1 MNTILET
8 NFKELNLKQKGKVR
22 DIYDLNQFLLFVTT
36 DRISAFDVV
45 MSEPIPDKGKILS
58 QISAF
63 WFKNTTHI
71 VKNHFITNNVEEY
84 PKECKKYSA
93 ELDGRSMLVKKCKV
107 LPIECIVRGYVAGSG
122 WKEYRTQGT
131 ICGIKLPE
139 GLKEFS
145 KLPEPTFTPSTKAD
159 VGHDEN
165 INIEKAAEII
175 GWDNVKKLSDYSIK
189 LYKYAE
195 EYLEKN
201 GLIIADTKFEFGVDE
216 NGEIILI
223 DEALTP
229 DSSRFWLKE
238 KYAPGVSQYNFDK
251 QVLRDYLEMIGWN
264 KQPPPPHL
272 PDEIIKK
279 TQEKYWE
286 AFHRI
291 VK

>member
-8 NFKELNLKQKGKVR
+8 NFKDLKLKQKGKVR
-22 DIYDLNQFLLFVTT
+22 DIYDLDQFLLFVTT

-63 WFKNTTHI
+63 WFRNTTHI
-71 VKNHFITNNVEEY
+71 VKNHFITNNVEDY
-84 PKECKKYSA
+84 PQECQKYSA

-122 WKEYRTQGT
+122 WKEYRSQGT

-145 KLPEPTFTPSTKAD
+145 KLPEPIFTPSTKAD

-201 GLIIADTKFEFGVDE
+201 GLIIADTKFEFGVNED
-216 NGEIILI
+216 GEIILI

-238 KYAPGVSQYNFDK
+238 KYAPGVAQYNFDK
-251 QVLRDYLEMIGWN
+251 QVLRDYLEMISWN